1 MCMEVEEGGGP
12 DSTLLLANARAPC
25 AFQGGLLEV
34 TGRHGHNSQ
43 VSQQQK
49 TDRKHGREKE
59 GEKEKRRKN
68 IQYVQLISFILNTS
82 RRSSSRYSPT

>member
-1 MCMEVEEGGGP
+1 MSAMCTEVEEGGP
-12 DSTLLLANARAPC
+12 ESTLLLANALALC

-34 TGRHGHNSQ
+34 TGRHGHNYSQAQ

-49 TDRKHGREKE
+49 TYSKHGREKE

-68 IQYVQLISFILNTS
+68 IQYV
-82 RRSSSRYSPT
+82 